1 MSTGK
6 LIAVTGATGNVA
18 PEVISLLLA
27 AGQRVRAIV
36 RNPGK
41 AAALAA
47 RGAEIVEADLGRP
60 RTLEHAFDGADAVLS
75 IVPPGP
81 VAPQQSSAVFWAARQ
96 ARVGHVVRLSA
107 FGAAHDAPTVN
118 SRLHALSDA
127 ELERSNVPY
136 TILKPHFFM
145 QNLFMAAESVSRE
158 GAMYLALGEG
168 RMGMIDVQDIAAVA
182 AHVLNTPGHEG
193 KTYVMT
199 GPESIDMHAVA
210 AAFSEA
216 VGRAVRYAPIP
227 VTALDQGMAQMGMDE
242 FTRTMLCDYFTA
254 YSNNWGDVVTHTVPQ
269 LLGRP
274 ARSIRDFARAVAG
287 AFGAGQS

>member
-18 PEVISLLLA
+18 PEVIALLLA
-27 AGQRVRAIV
+27 AGHRVRAVV
-36 RNPGK
+36 RNPAK
-41 AAALAA
+41 AAGLAA
-47 RGAEIVEADLGRP
+47 RGAEIMEADLGRP

-81 VAPQQSSAVFWAARQ
+81 LAPQQTSAVFWAARQ

-145 QNLFMAAESVSRE
+145 QNLFMAAESVAKE
-158 GAMYLALGEG
+158 GTMYFALGEG
-168 RMGMIDVQDIAAVA
+168 RMGMIDVADIAAVA
-182 AHVLNTPGHEG
+182 ARVLTTSGHAG

-210 AAFSEA
+210 AAFSDA
-216 VGRAVRYAPIP
+216 LGKAVRYAPIP
-227 VTALDQGMAQMGMDE
+227 VAALDQGLSQMGMDE

-254 YSNNWGDVVTHTVPQ
+254 YSNNWGDAVTHSVPE

-274 ARSIRDFARAVAG
+274 ARSIRDFAAAVAP
-287 AFGAGQS
+287 AFGKTQS

>member
-18 PEVISLLLA
+18 PEVIALLLA
-27 AGQRVRAIV
+27 AGHRVRAVV
-36 RNPGK
+36 RNPAK
-41 AAALAA
+41 AAGLAA
-47 RGAEIVEADLGRP
+47 RGAEIMEADLGRP

-81 VAPQQSSAVFWAARQ
+81 LAPQQTSAVFWAARQ
-96 ARVGHVVRLSA
+96 SRVGHVVRLSA

-145 QNLFMAAESVSRE
+145 QNLFMAAESVAKE
-158 GAMYLALGEG
+158 GAMYFALGEG
-168 RMGMIDVQDIAAVA
+168 RMGLIDVADIAAVA
-182 AHVLNTPGHEG
+182 AHVLTTPGHAG

-210 AAFSEA
+210 AAFSDA
-216 VGRAVRYAPIP
+216 LGKVVRYVPIP
-227 VTALDQGMAQMGMDE
+227 VAALDQGLSQMGMDE
-242 FTRTMLCDYFTA
+242 FNRTMLCDYFTA
-254 YSNNWGDVVTHTVPQ
+254 YSNNWGDAVTHSVPE

-274 ARSIRDFARAVAG
+274 ARSIRDFAAAVAP
-287 AFGAGQS
+287 AFGKSQS